1 MKRITTIFLITT
13 FLLILTSCS
22 SGSSANYPLNGIWAG
37 VLETEYQRIKIS
49 LAFID
54 DLCFAFNETEFG
66 TDTERMSYTYMN
78 GKGTLSSTN
87 NFEVEF
93 TVEDDSLNYTV
104 DGRNLLLK
112 KDTES
117 DPAPDVIKGVWRD
130 AENIRFLAFVND
142 KVFMSNGRI
151 NTYGIFNFFDNEG
164 FFITVRPQFHAEFVV
179 TGSEME
185 AVINNSFYKFER
197 KE

>member
-1 MKRITTIFLITT
+1 MKRTIIILITT

-22 SGSSANYPLNGIWAG
+22 SGSSANYPLNGIWTG
-37 VLETEYQRIKIS
+37 VLETDYQKIKIS

-54 DLCFAFNETEFG
+54 NLCFAFNETEFG
-66 TDTERMSYTYMN
+66 TDTERMNFSYIN

-87 NFEVEF
+87 NSEIEF
-93 TVEDDSLNYTV
+93 TVEGDTLNYTV
-104 DGRNLLLK
+104 EDRSLILK

-117 DPAPDVIKGVWRD
+117 EPAPDSIKGVWRD
-130 AENIRFLAFVND
+130 SENIRFLAFVND

-151 NTYGIFNFFDNEG
+151 NTYGLFTFYDDEG
-164 FFITVRPQFHAEFVV
+164 FFITIRPQFHAEFVV
-179 TGSEME
+179 MGNEME

-197 KE
+197 TK